1 MTDFSTSPHAPYT
14 RGSVPAAGWF
24 CIETTFRHRCP
35 NPEGMLRAHGVEPGA
50 DPLATAA
57 AHGMDTELATEDTL
71 RALAETYRSLD
82 AGGRGL
88 LLTRDHAGMNDAQ
101 DTRACGWIRA
111 LHAEGRRLWAYIE
124 LTPYGHAM
132 VDAGEYTYFST
143 EYDYAEFTPGANG
156 ATPTRLR
163 GCTLTNMPRHAA
175 QVPCTNSRKT
185 DSQDSARQGRATI
198 PNSKSRQPRRSL
210 GEDGYLVPSKS
221 EDYGDNQPLSPAELA
236 AFQSLAAS
244 TLTPAAIT
252 TAAATAAAALEQA
265 VATNTEGE
273 DEATAQ
279 NGCTKPNCPK
289 HPRHDSGSGIHA
301 HKGGK
306 STRGKSDIGKTGSP
320 NLVETGD
327 SPRKQK
333 RALTKA
339 FAKVKRGEK
348 VSTGYKVG
356 SHELVLI
363 PGNKE
368 HYGRDHAERS
378 EHPKKIPAD
387 KLAETAMRGERTN
400 DQRNDVTIEGKGH
413 VLVLSPQKQP
423 SMAPGEKM
431 KPRKKHDRLIGKNWY
446 NRDNKKSPRQERRPT
461 DG

>member
-35 NPEGMLRAHGVEPGA
+35 NPEGMLRAHGVEPGT

-175 QVPCTNSRKT
+175 QVPCTNSRK
-185 DSQDSARQGRATI
+185 I
-198 PNSKSRQPRRSL
+198 PNSKSRQ
-210 GEDGYLVPSKS
+210 VPSKS
-221 EDYGDNQPLSPAELA
+221 PEPTSTEDTPDKTMNNTDPNTEDDLTQAANNTDNQEDLAATNSDTTPEDDPQQQQDTNCDTPDKDDAAANSDVPGEMDMEAAAVAMAELLELPDTCTPA
-236 AFQSLAAS
+236 DLLDAVRSLADSNAELRDALAEANQAADS
-244 TLTPAAIT
+244 TPAMNSRRYPNLCRAMRAPRHALNGKKPNGTVNVRINGTTMAVNSQAKSRADFCTAAVARREKALGRPLTPAEYNSTYNKAN
-252 TAAATAAAALEQA
+252 ADYSAG
-265 VATNTEGE
+265 TN
-273 DEATAQ
+273 
-279 NGCTKPNCPK
+279 
-289 HPRHDSGSGIHA
+289 R
-301 HKGGK
+301 
-306 STRGKSDIGKTGSP
+306 
-320 NLVETGD
+320 
-327 SPRKQK
+327 
-333 RALTKA
+333 
-339 FAKVKRGEK
+339 
-348 VSTGYKVG
+348 
-356 SHELVLI
+356 
-363 PGNKE
+363 
-368 HYGRDHAERS
+368 
-378 EHPKKIPAD
+378 
-387 KLAETAMRGERTN
+387 
-400 DQRNDVTIEGKGH
+400 
-413 VLVLSPQKQP
+413 
-423 SMAPGEKM
+423 
-431 KPRKKHDRLIGKNWY
+431 
-446 NRDNKKSPRQERRPT
+446 
-461 DG
+461 